1 VGHVAWKSGEAA
13 ADVCASAVAGAY
25 VECRSSWTNT
35 RLNRA
40 QNNSSS
46 SSSSS
51 SSLVLHQ
58 SSSQDCLLSCQVV
71 VVVIKVAQ
79 SNATLLRTTSEDLIS
94 SRPISLAGQ
103 LLYVLYI

>member
-1 VGHVAWKSGEAA
+1 VGHVAWKNGEAA

-40 QNNSSS
+40 QNNNSD
-46 SSSSS
+46 S

-79 SNATLLRTTSEDLIS
+79 SKATVLRTTSEDLIS

>member
-1 VGHVAWKSGEAA
+1 MGHVAWKSGEAA

-40 QNNSSS
+40 QNN